1 MKPRFS
7 KIRILSLL
15 LLFLVVGASA
25 QNDQKIAE
33 QRKAIAALEKK
44 IAAEEAQISKLKK
57 GRATTEE
64 RARRLARQ
72 IESRNQLITENEREA
87 ALLRE
92 EIVRT
97 NGVADSLQ
105 QALDKNREQ
114 YRLLAREAYRNYRQN
129 NYLSY
134 LFSSSDFTQ
143 MARRL
148 AALREMA
155 ALRERKLKH
164 ISELQGEVSAEREKL
179 DGQKRSL
186 DSVTR
191 RATNQRE
198 RLKRDASAAKKEI
211 KNLSQRE
218 KRALQRKMEQEQQL
232 SVAISE
238 LRKLTRG
245 NKEGASFSA
254 GTSGL
259 NLPVAHGKV
268 KRYKGNMAEITGPK
282 GAAVRSIYEGK
293 VVEIKQNR
301 ITAKYDVFVAHGE
314 YITSYANM
322 GTVAVKKEQKVAKNQ
337 PLGTVGASV
346 NATTMDTEYKIVF
359 GIYSPNP
366 KEEMSAAQCFKK

>member
-7 KIRILSLL
+7 NIRILSLL

-148 AALREMA
+148 AAMREMA

-238 LRKLTRG
+238 LR
-245 NKEGASFSA
+245 NS
-254 GTSGL
+254 
-259 NLPVAHGKV
+259 
-268 KRYKGNMAEITGPK
+268 
-282 GAAVRSIYEGK
+282 
-293 VVEIKQNR
+293 
-301 ITAKYDVFVAHGE
+301 HGE
-314 YITSYANM
+314 TKRVPPSRPAPR
-322 GTVAVKKEQKVAKNQ
+322 G
-337 PLGTVGASV
+337 
-346 NATTMDTEYKIVF
+346 
-359 GIYSPNP
+359 
-366 KEEMSAAQCFKK
+366 